1 MLYSLNSIPN
11 NLAARF
17 LGTKHASFT
26 ALLGGGG
33 GARFLGT
40 KQASVTAPPPPSP
53 TLSLLL
59 VFHRVFCS
67 GSDIVVVCGG
77 VIPPQDYDFLHQAGV
92 HAVFGP
98 GKMTT

>member
-1 MLYSLNSIPN
+1 MLYSYNSFPN
-11 NLAARF
+11 NLV
-17 LGTKHASFT
+17 
-26 ALLGGGG
+26 
-33 GARFLGT
+33 ARFLGT
-40 KQASVTAPPPPSP
+40 KQASFTPPPTPP
-53 TLSLLL
+53 TLSPLLL
-59 VFHRVFCS
+59 FHHVFCC

>member
-1 MLYSLNSIPN
+1 MLYSLNSFPN

-17 LGTKHASFT
+17 LGTKQASFP
-26 ALLGGGG
+26 ALLY
-33 GARFLGT
+33 
-40 KQASVTAPPPPSP
+40 PPPPP
-53 TLSLLL
+53 TLSPLLL
-59 VFHRVFCS
+59 FHRVFCS

>member
-1 MLYSLNSIPN
+1 MLYSLNSFPN

-17 LGTKHASFT
+17 LGTKQASFT
-26 ALLGGGG
+26 A
-33 GARFLGT
+33 
-40 KQASVTAPPPPSP
+40 PPPLSP
-53 TLSLLL
+53 FLLL
-59 VFHRVFCS
+59 HRVFCS

-98 GKMTT
+98 GKMTK

>member
-1 MLYSLNSIPN
+1 MLYSLNSFPN

-17 LGTKHASFT
+17 LGTKQASFT
-26 ALLGGGG
+26 APTL
-33 GARFLGT
+33 
-40 KQASVTAPPPPSP
+40 PPPPTFS
-53 TLSLLL
+53 TLL

>member
-1 MLYSLNSIPN
+1 MLYSLNSFPN

-17 LGTKHASFT
+17 LGTKQASFT
-26 ALLGGGG
+26 AP
-33 GARFLGT
+33 
-40 KQASVTAPPPPSP
+40 APAPPPSP
-53 TLSLLL
+53 TLSPLLL
-59 VFHRVFCS
+59 FHRVFCS
-67 GSDIVVVCGG
+67 VSDIVVVCGG

>member
-17 LGTKHASFT
+17 LGTKQASFT
-26 ALLGGGG
+26 ALL
-33 GARFLGT
+33 
-40 KQASVTAPPPPSP
+40 SPPPPP
-53 TLSLLL
+53 PHTLSPLLL
-59 VFHRVFCS
+59 FHRVFCS

>member
-1 MLYSLNSIPN
+1 MLYSYNSFPN
-11 NLAARF
+11 NLA
-17 LGTKHASFT
+17 
-26 ALLGGGG
+26 
-33 GARFLGT
+33 ARFLGT
-40 KQASVTAPPPPSP
+40 KQASVTAPPPPPPSP

-98 GKMTT
+98 GKMTK

>member
-1 MLYSLNSIPN
+1 MLYSSNSFPN

-17 LGTKHASFT
+17 LGTKQASF
-26 ALLGGGG
+26 
-33 GARFLGT
+33 
-40 KQASVTAPPPPSP
+40 TAPPPP
-53 TLSLLL
+53 TLSPLLL
-59 VFHRVFCS
+59 FHRVFCS

>member
-1 MLYSLNSIPN
+1 MLYSLNSFPN

-17 LGTKHASFT
+17 LGTKQASFT
-26 ALLGGGG
+26 AL
-33 GARFLGT
+33 
-40 KQASVTAPPPPSP
+40 PP
-53 TLSLLL
+53 TLSPLLL
-59 VFHRVFCS
+59 FHRVFCS

>member
-17 LGTKHASFT
+17 LGTKQASFT
-26 ALLGGGG
+26 ALPP
-33 GARFLGT
+33 
-40 KQASVTAPPPPSP
+40 SPPPP
-53 TLSLLL
+53 TLSPLLL
-59 VFHRVFCS
+59 FHRVFCS

>member
-1 MLYSLNSIPN
+1 MLYSLNSFPN

-17 LGTKHASFT
+17 LGTKQASFT
-26 ALLGGGG
+26 A
-33 GARFLGT
+33 F
-40 KQASVTAPPPPSP
+40 PPSP
-53 TLSLLL
+53 PPLSPLLL
-59 VFHRVFCS
+59 FHRVFCS

>member
-1 MLYSLNSIPN
+1 MLLRKRTRRSVLYSYNSFPKDKANFIYYLP
-11 NLAARF
+11 L
-17 LGTKHASFT
+17 
-26 ALLGGGG
+26 
-33 GARFLGT
+33 
-40 KQASVTAPPPPSP
+40 

-59 VFHRVFCS
+59 LFHRVFCS
-67 GSDIVVVCGG
+67 DSDIVVVCGG

>member
-17 LGTKHASFT
+17 LGTKQASFT
-26 ALLGGGG
+26 ALL
-33 GARFLGT
+33 
-40 KQASVTAPPPPSP
+40 SPPH
-53 TLSLLL
+53 TLSPLLL
-59 VFHRVFCS
+59 FHRVFCS